1 MRDGRK
7 KVGLLNRAR
16 RLFSLSGEN
25 DKAVAAPAQPMSDRD
40 LALAI
45 RAFQKTPVAEWISQ
59 KLGKR
64 FGG

>member
-1 MRDGRK
+1 
-7 KVGLLNRAR
+7 
-16 RLFSLSGEN
+16 
-25 DKAVAAPAQPMSDRD
+25 MSDRD

-45 RAFQKTPVAEWISQ
+45 RAFQKTPVPEWISQ